1 MSCVWVRAGMRI
13 LFASQRCDTG
23 QRKIAIIFC
32 RRAER
37 GNTPAASSADTPAPS
52 LLSLS
57 LPLSLGCYCL
67 SPPSLSEKKLLDPMR
82 SSGILCR
89 AVGYL
94 PRRGR
99 QACALYTTGFT
110 ELGVACAARLASA
123 EVGAIPSTA
132 GSVLPASRAVNA
144 RRPLWCGPTARPWDP
159 LSCLWS
165 PCRPGRGAGRIS

>member
-1 MSCVWVRAGMRI
+1 MSRDSRLPAGAVLAESERLSRTVHVADCGLRRSLQFATARA
-13 LFASQRCDTG
+13 LFRLVSCSG
-23 QRKIAIIFC
+23 VL
-32 RRAER
+32 
-37 GNTPAASSADTPAPS
+37 PAPRKAWPP
-52 LLSLS
+52 
-57 LPLSLGCYCL
+57 LPRRSK
-67 SPPSLSEKKLLDPMR
+67 KKLLDPMR

-132 GSVLPASRAVNA
+132 GSGLPASRAVNA